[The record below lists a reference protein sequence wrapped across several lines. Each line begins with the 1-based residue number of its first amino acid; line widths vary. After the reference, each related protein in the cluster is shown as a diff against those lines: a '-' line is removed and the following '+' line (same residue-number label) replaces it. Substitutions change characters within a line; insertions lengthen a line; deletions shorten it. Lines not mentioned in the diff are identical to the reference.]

1 MLDCGDFA
9 FVLEFRW
16 RFLSLSLLLICR
28 TFITGKL
35 IFIISDMHIVIEMA
49 LLVCA
54 LYLLVSAF
62 TFKIENHD
70 EGTEGG
76 SREGDS

>member
-62 TFKIENHD
+62 TFKAENHD

-76 SREGDS
+76 SREGDA